1 MTSSPGGKTC
11 TTTTATSCTITGL
24 KPGTHYVFTVKA
36 INAVGTSSGANSA
49 STLMEGISSIGQFLH
64 NLSTTTSSVTSSAL
78 ALARTIKADGIT
90 TVTLYGYGNL
100 GAPAN
105 LSVARAQTVK
115 TLLLADLANLGVTG
129 VSISVAGGANTTA
142 FNNGSTG
149 PENRVVTATIS

>member
-1 MTSSPGGKTC
+1 MTSFP
-11 TTTTATSCTITGL
+11 
-24 KPGTHYVFTVKA
+24 
-36 INAVGTSSGANSA
+36 
-49 STLMEGISSIGQFLH
+49 
-64 NLSTTTSSVTSSAL
+64 TTSSVTSSAL

-142 FNNGSTG
+142 FNNGSAG